1 MMNKHDYQQAVNSIR
16 ISESFKSR
24 TAQLMREE
32 RERNSAVNSVDI
44 SEKYVTVHEKPRFIP
59 IIRYGGIVLT
69 AIAVIAAISIYSDSR
84 SPDIAEDTTA
94 SGSTQNE
101 GAAAPA
107 PTTVMIYSASDS
119 GEYSETASADSF
131 DYEVEVED
139 EADYAEEEAE
149 DEADYSAGAGT
160 ASKEQTSAVTDS
172 EFIIAEVPAEALPP
186 TVQTTTVPLPDYLA
200 ANTDA
205 KFAGNAECTQYLLAD
220 SNQKRPDDMNAEFA
234 QIDEFPDDV
243 IKTIAEC
250 ENSENIT
257 DYVDPEEYAASSELY
272 SSIGWNGYVLRL
284 SFYTDNA
291 AFYYTVCGNT
301 ITNNSSYTSYR
312 LTPEQLAVF
321 EQLAKDQ
328 LGVMLKIH

>member
-1 MMNKHDYQQAVNSIR
+1 MMNKHDYQQAVNSIK
-16 ISESFKSR
+16 ISESFRSR

-59 IIRYGGIVLT
+59 IIRYGGIMLT

-107 PTTVMIYSASDS
+107 PTTVMIYSANDS

-131 DYEVEVED
+131 DYEEEVEN

-149 DEADYSAGAGT
+149 DEAGYSAGTST
-160 ASKEQTSAVTDS
+160 ASKEETAAGAGG
-172 EFIIAEVPAEALPP
+172 EFIIAEAPAEALPP
-186 TVQTTTVPLPDYLA
+186 TVQTTAVPLPDYLA

-234 QIDEFPDDV
+234 QIDEFPDEV
-243 IKTIAEC
+243 IKTIADC

-257 DYVDPEEYAASSELY
+257 NYVDPEEYAASSELY

-301 ITNNSSYTSYR
+301 ITNNSSNTSYR

-328 LGVMLKIH
+328 LGVMLNTQ

>member
-1 MMNKHDYQQAVNSIR
+1 MMNKHDYQQAVNSIK
-16 ISESFKSR
+16 ISESFRSR

-107 PTTVMIYSASDS
+107 PTTVMIYSANDS

-149 DEADYSAGAGT
+149 DEADYSAEAGT
-160 ASKEQTSAVTDS
+160 ASKEETAAGAGG
-172 EFIIAEVPAEALPP
+172 EFIIAEAPAEALPP
-186 TVQTTTVPLPDYLA
+186 TVQTTAVPLPDYLA

-205 KFAGNAECTQYLLAD
+205 KFAGDAECTQYLLAD

-243 IKTIAEC
+243 IKTIADC

-257 DYVDPEEYAASSELY
+257 NYVDPEEYAASSELY

>member
-32 RERNSAVNSVDI
+32 RERNTAVNSVDI

-131 DYEVEVED
+131 DYEEEVED
-139 EADYAEEEAE
+139 EADYAEE
-149 DEADYSAGAGT
+149 AGT
-160 ASKEQTSAVTDS
+160 ASKEETAAGAGG
-172 EFIIAEVPAEALPP
+172 EFIIAEAPAEALPP

-205 KFAGNAECTQYLLAD
+205 KFAGDAECTQYLLAD

-243 IKTIAEC
+243 IKTIADC

-272 SSIGWNGYVLRL
+272 SSIGWNGYALRL

-301 ITNNSSYTSYR
+301 LTNNSSYTSYR

-321 EQLAKDQ
+321 EQLAEDQ

>member
-1 MMNKHDYQQAVNSIR
+1 MMNKHDYQQAVNSIK
-16 ISESFKSR
+16 ISESFRSR

-44 SEKYVTVHEKPRFIP
+44 SEKYVTVHEKPHFIP

-119 GEYSETASADSF
+119 GEYSETESADSF

-139 EADYAEEEAE
+139 EADYSAE
-149 DEADYSAGAGT
+149 AGT
-160 ASKEQTSAVTDS
+160 ASKEQTSAVTGS
-172 EFIIAEVPAEALPP
+172 EFIIAEAPAEALPP
-186 TVQTTTVPLPDYLA
+186 TVQTTAVPLPDYLA

-205 KFAGNAECTQYLLAD
+205 KFAGDAECTQYLLAD

-243 IKTIAEC
+243 IKTIADC

-257 DYVDPEEYAASSELY
+257 NYVDPEEYAASSELY

-328 LGVMLKIH
+328 LGVILKIH

>member
-1 MMNKHDYQQAVNSIR
+1 MNKHDYQQAVNSIK
-16 ISESFKSR
+16 ISESFRSR

-32 RERNSAVNSVDI
+32 REKNSAVNSMDI

-101 GAAAPA
+101 GAPAPA

-119 GEYSETASADSF
+119 DEYSETASADSF

-149 DEADYSAGAGT
+149 DEADYSAGAST
-160 ASKEQTSAVTDS
+160 ASKEQASAVTGS
-172 EFIIAEVPAEALPP
+172 EFIIAEAPAEALPP
-186 TVQTTTVPLPDYLA
+186 TVQTTAVPLPDYLA

-257 DYVDPEEYAASSELY
+257 NYVDPEEYAASPELY
-272 SSIGWNGYVLRL
+272 SSIDWNGYALRL

-301 ITNNSSYTSYR
+301 ITNNFSNTSYR

>member
-1 MMNKHDYQQAVNSIR
+1 MNKHDYQQAVNSIR

-94 SGSTQNE
+94 GSTQNE

-107 PTTVMIYSASDS
+107 PTTVMIYSANDS

-139 EADYAEEEAE
+139 EADYAEEKAE

-160 ASKEQTSAVTDS
+160 ASKEQTSAVTGS
-172 EFIIAEVPAEALPP
+172 EFIIAEAPVEALPP
-186 TVQTTTVPLPDYLA
+186 TVQTTAVPLPDYLA

-234 QIDEFPDDV
+234 QIDEFPDEV

-257 DYVDPEEYAASSELY
+257 NYVDPEEYAASSELY

-301 ITNNSSYTSYR
+301 LTNNSSYTSYR

-328 LGVMLKIH
+328 LGVILNTQ

>member
-131 DYEVEVED
+131 DYEEEVKD

-257 DYVDPEEYAASSELY
+257 DYVDPEEYAASPELY
-272 SSIGWNGYVLRL
+272 SSIDWNGYALRL

-301 ITNNSSYTSYR
+301 LTNNSSYTSYR

>member
-1 MMNKHDYQQAVNSIR
+1 MNKHDYQQAVNCIK

-32 RERNSAVNSVDI
+32 RERNTAVNSVDI

-59 IIRYGGIVLT
+59 IIRYGGIMLT

-84 SPDIAEDTTA
+84 SPDIAEDTTV

-107 PTTVMIYSASDS
+107 PTTVMIYSANDS
-119 GEYSETASADSF
+119 GEYSETESADSF
-131 DYEVEVED
+131 DYEEEVDD
-139 EADYAEEEAE
+139 EADFA
-149 DEADYSAGAGT
+149 DEADAAP
-160 ASKEQTSAVTDS
+160 KEQTAAAAGVYTGAADGAGG
-172 EFIIAEVPAEALPP
+172 EIMIAKAPVESPSP
-186 TVQTTTVPLPDYLA
+186 TVQAKIAVLLPDYLA

-205 KFAGNAECTQYLLAD
+205 KFAGDAECTQYLLAD
-220 SNQKRPDDMNAEFA
+220 SSQKRPDDMPSEFA

-243 IKTIAEC
+243 IKTIADC

-272 SSIGWNGYVLRL
+272 SSIGWNGYALRL

-291 AFYYTVCGNT
+291 EFYYTVCGNT

-328 LGVMLKIH
+328 LGVILNTQ